1 MSDMDTPQAHALN
14 PENVQAK
21 VLVEFKRTLNNT
33 VSDEALAKLESSVA
47 HDALVGRWVEV
58 CSMFFLGRVEDEET
72 AEVITYH
79 TSVWGLLRA
88 KVYTASAQ
96 WRWTH
101 WLARNVLG
109 TPAPRYATTKRVHH
123 IQCPHLKGTP
133 ESLHLAFIAADHK
146 AALQLAALITAVRVF
161 RKNTQ
166 TVYTFSRDPETKRH
180 MLELN
185 KQLDR
190 VLSTFDDAKEEA

>member
-14 PENVQAK
+14 PENIQAK
-21 VLVEFKRTLNNT
+21 VISEFRRTLQNV
-33 VSDEALAKLESSVA
+33 VSDENLAKLDATVA
-47 HDALVGRWVEV
+47 YDALTGKWTEV
-58 CSMFFLGRVEDEET
+58 ASMFFLGRVEEEET
-72 AEVITYH
+72 SEVILYH
-79 TSVWGLLRA
+79 DSVWNLIRA
-88 KVYTASAQ
+88 KLG
-96 WRWTH
+96 WW
-101 WLARNVLG
+101 WLG
-109 TPAPRYATTKRVHH
+109 TPVPKQATTKRIHR
-123 IQCPHLKGTP
+123 ISCPHLKGTP